1 VGYLTESVD
10 VDCDAGGAPV
20 GVRWR
25 GRDYRVAQQPVRWY
39 ERRAWWAEDARLPKD
54 RGVGAVDQQMWR
66 VQVQLTARSELLTLE
81 LVHTLDTGRWRLLA
95 ATSASGAQVG
105 RCA

>member
-1 VGYLTESVD
+1 MGVLTESVD
-10 VDCDAGGAPV
+10 VDCDAEGVPV

-25 GRDYRVAQQPVRWY
+25 GRVYRVAQDPVRWY
-39 ERRAWWAEDARLPKD
+39 ERRAWWAEDLRLPRE
-54 RGVGAVDQQMWR
+54 RGAGVVDQQMGR
-66 VQVQLTARSELLTLE
+66 VQVQLGPRTELLTLE

-95 ATSASGAQVG
+95 ATSATGIRVE

>member
-1 VGYLTESVD
+1 MGFLTESVD
-10 VDCDAGGAPV
+10 VGCDAGGMPV

-25 GRDYRVAQQPVRWY
+25 GRDYRVAQEPVRWY
-39 ERRAWWAEDARLPKD
+39 ERRAWWAEDARLPRD

-66 VQVQLTARSELLTLE
+66 VQVQLTVRSELLTLE

-95 ATSASGAQVG
+95 ATSASGAQVAH
-105 RCA
+105 CA

>member
-1 VGYLTESVD
+1 MGFLTESVD
-10 VDCDAGGAPV
+10 VECDTEGVPV

-25 GRDYRVAQQPVRWY
+25 ERHYRVAQEPVRWY
-39 ERRAWWAEDARLPKD
+39 ERRAWWAEDLRLPRD
-54 RGVGAVDQQMWR
+54 RGIGAVDQQMWR
-66 VQVQLTARSELLTLE
+66 VQVQLTVRSELLTLE

-95 ATSASGAQVG
+95 ATSASGAQVM

>member
-1 VGYLTESVD
+1 MGVLTESVD
-10 VDCDAGGAPV
+10 VDCDAEGVPV

-25 GRDYRVAQQPVRWY
+25 GRAYRVAQDPVRWY
-39 ERRAWWAEDARLPKD
+39 ERRAWWAEDLRLPRE
-54 RGVGAVDQQMWR
+54 RGAGVVDQQMWR
-66 VQVQLTARSELLTLE
+66 VQVQLGPRTELLTLE

-95 ATSASGAQVG
+95 ATSATGIRVG

>member
-1 VGYLTESVD
+1 MGFLTESVD
-10 VDCDAGGAPV
+10 VDCDTDGMPV

-25 GRDYRVAQQPVRWY
+25 GRNYLVAQDPVRWY

-54 RGVGAVDQQMWR
+54 HGIGAVDQQMWR
-66 VQVQLTARSELLTLE
+66 VQVQLNVRSELLTLE

-95 ATSASGAQVG
+95 ATSATGAQVV

>member
-1 VGYLTESVD
+1 MGFLTESVD
-10 VDCDAGGAPV
+10 VDCDAEGVPV

-25 GRDYRVAQQPVRWY
+25 GRAYRVAQEPVRWY
-39 ERRAWWAEDARLPKD
+39 ERRAWWAEDARLPAG
-54 RGVGAVDQQMWR
+54 RGVGAVEQQVWR
-66 VQVQLTARSELLTLE
+66 LQVQLSPRAELLTLE

-95 ATSASGAQVG
+95 ATSATGIRVG